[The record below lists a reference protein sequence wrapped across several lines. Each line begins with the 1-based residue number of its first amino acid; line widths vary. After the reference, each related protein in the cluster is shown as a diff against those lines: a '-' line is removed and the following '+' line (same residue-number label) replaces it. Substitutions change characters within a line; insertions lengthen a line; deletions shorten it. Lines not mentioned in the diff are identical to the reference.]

1 MIGTGEPKRDGE
13 PLIFGCGTGNQF
25 GLETSPPGTFG
36 TGTIGFRDR
45 EPLDYRD
52 REPLDYRDGEPR
64 PMGVLGQSTPVGL
77 WKRWA
82 RAPPLWKA
90 LPEPSRTGREPSD
103 LGTRTEFGISGRE
116 PAGRRSIIAPV
127 QPQTLAVT
135 QPLPLSPFSSVSY
148 DRLRCSRQRRSAWSS
163 ALARVGGVL
172 EPRLLGTMPML
183 PRQSHSEP
191 TLCGELRRL
200 DITAVPGLGNRV
212 SALDWR
218 RSDRRRA
225 RDC

>member
-1 MIGTGEPKRDGE
+1 MGNHDRDRGTK
-13 PLIFGCGTGNQF
+13 TGR
-25 GLETSPPGTFG
+25 
-36 TGTIGFRDR
+36 GTIILDMGQGTNLDWRPARRGLSGR

-52 REPLDYRDGEPR
+52 REPLIIGTGNQD
-64 PMGVLGQSTPVGL
+64 L
-77 WKRWA
+77 WECLA
-82 RAPPLWKA
+82 RAPPLACGRAWPERLHCGRLCQN
-90 LPEPSRTGREPSD
+90 LPERDGNHWILGLEPS
-103 LGTRTEFGISGRE
+103 LEFRDGNLQDVGR
-116 PAGRRSIIAPV
+116 SSSPV
-127 QPQTLAVT
+127 QPRTLAVT

-172 EPRLLGTMPML
+172 GPRLLGTMPML